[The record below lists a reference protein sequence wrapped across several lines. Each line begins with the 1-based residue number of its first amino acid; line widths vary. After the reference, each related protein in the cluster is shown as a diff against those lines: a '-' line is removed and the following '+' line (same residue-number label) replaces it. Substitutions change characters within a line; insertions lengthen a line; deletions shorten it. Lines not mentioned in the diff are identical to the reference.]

1 MVVWGSRYECF
12 YASFVEVFFAGAWDV
27 ECSNLSEEV
36 VSDGHTVVAPG
47 FVLHGIFGLEVLKTF
62 G

>member
-1 MVVWGSRYECF
+1 MNVFMPE
-12 YASFVEVFFAGAWDV
+12 VEVFFAGAWDV

-47 FVLHGIFGLEVLKTF
+47 FVLHGKSSVWKS
-62 G
+62 

>member
-12 YASFVEVFFAGAWDV
+12 MPVSWKFFFAGAWDV

-47 FVLHGIFGLEVLKTF
+47 FVLHGKSSVWKSG
-62 G
+62 